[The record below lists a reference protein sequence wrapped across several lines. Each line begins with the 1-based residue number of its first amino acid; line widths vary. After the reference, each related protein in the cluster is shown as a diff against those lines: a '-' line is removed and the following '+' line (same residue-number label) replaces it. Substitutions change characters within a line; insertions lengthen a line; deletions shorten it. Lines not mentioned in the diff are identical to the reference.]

1 MDIDGVS
8 QDQLPTWVVS
18 QAIRNQLQY
27 FHGAGGIDPDNPESG
42 QGFISDA
49 QMRALNIVIRC
60 AVHEALGMLGLRGG
74 RPDDVAACL
83 DYCRCQLS
91 TVRAYMEAPGSPEL
105 RQAYRGV
112 TTSSRRYVQHG

>member
-1 MDIDGVS
+1 MDINGIG

-27 FHGAGGIDPDNPESG
+27 FHGAGGIDPDNPDSG

-49 QMRALNIVIRC
+49 QMRALNVVIRC

-83 DYCRCQLS
+83 DYCQYQLS
-91 TVRAYMEAPGSPEL
+91 TVRHYMEAPGSPEL
-105 RQAYRGV
+105 RQVYSEV
-112 TTSSRRYVQHG
+112 TTSSLRHVRHG

>member
-1 MDIDGVS
+1 MDFDGIS

-27 FHGAGGIDPDNPESG
+27 FHGAGGVDPDNPESG

-74 RPDDVAACL
+74 RPDDVAGCL
-83 DYCRCQLS
+83 DYCRYQLA
-91 TVRAYMEAPGSPEL
+91 TVRPYMEPPGSPGL
-105 RQAYRGV
+105 RQSYREV
-112 TTSSRRYVQHG
+112 TTSGRRRVPRG